1 MFSREDDVTNMTR
14 VNKNRFAK
22 YCFQNTR
29 DMFMMGKFVKGSDFL
44 DVGVEASVG
53 LRSILFT
60 DENTFSAY
68 AGVGISTRLKEIVL
82 IS

>member
-1 MFSREDDVTNMTR
+1 
-14 VNKNRFAK
+14 
-22 YCFQNTR
+22 
-29 DMFMMGKFVKGSDFL
+29 MFMMGKFVKGSDFL

-68 AGVGISTRLKEIVL
+68 AGVGISTWFKEIVL
-82 IS
+82 ISYTEHLST